1 MHQRLPKDA
10 QCRHTVREARRVDSD
25 SPVIDVSTAS
35 TPALFALYRAILA
48 ELRSRGVVRT
58 ENAPAGDY
66 AEYLVAAA
74 FGGELAPNSEKSWD
88 VRLSNGTHLQVKAR
102 VVSNPPRRSQR
113 QLSPFRSFD
122 FDAAVIVFLD
132 EVDYAVSRAVEV
144 PRAVVE
150 ANATYNTHVNGH
162 ILHATDAVFDHAL
175 SKDVTDR
182 LRGVDFS

>member
-1 MHQRLPKDA
+1 M
-10 QCRHTVREARRVDSD
+10 CEAHRVD
-25 SPVIDVSTAS
+25 AS
-35 TPALFALYRAILA
+35 SLTDLSAAGTPALFALYRAILA

-74 FGGELAPNSEKSWD
+74 FGGVLAPNSEKSWD
-88 VRLSNGTHLQVKAR
+88 VQLSNGKQLQVKAR

-113 QLSPFRSFD
+113 QLSPFRSFE
-122 FDAAVIVFLD
+122 FDSAVIVFLD

-144 PRAVVE
+144 PRAIVE
-150 ANATYNTHVNGH
+150 SSSAYNGHVNGH
-162 ILHATDAVFDHAL
+162 ILHATDAVLDHAL
-175 SKDVTDR
+175 SNDVTEL